1 VVLQH
6 EFHSAGNKHYSH
18 PVDLGIVGESEAIR
32 SLVQQVRTVARSSV
46 SVMICGATGTGK
58 ELIARAIHKCSSV
71 ASSPYIPVN
80 CGAIPFDL
88 VESELFGHERGA
100 FTGAHARRIG
110 YFENANKGTLFLD
123 EIGDM
128 RYEMQVKLLRVLDS
142 GSITRVGSNVS
153 LPLDVRVIS
162 ATHRDMEQYIS
173 DGRFR
178 EDLFYRLGVVLLHVP
193 ALAERREDIPELIEH
208 FQKIRR
214 GGERV
219 HLNPSAIERLKAHS
233 WPGNVREL
241 RNFVERASVLYPS
254 EVIDARAVEQLLG
267 RKASRRSASEQS
279 RPEAPTQA
287 QFDFAPPPIKTG
299 SVPIDLRAEIED
311 MELEHIRY
319 ALTQAE
325 GVISDAAR
333 LLSLK
338 RTTLIEKMRKYG
350 VDRPT
355 FADDLTVNASH

>member
-1 VVLQH
+1 MLQH

-173 DGRFR
+173 DGRFH

-208 FQKIRR
+208 FQKYEEEER
-214 GGERV
+214 GFISILLLSSGLRHTLGLATFV
-219 HLNPSAIERLKAHS
+219 NCVTLSNGHLSYTLLKS
-233 WPGNVREL
+233 LMP
-241 RNFVERASVLYPS
+241 
-254 EVIDARAVEQLLG
+254 
-267 RKASRRSASEQS
+267 
-279 RPEAPTQA
+279 
-287 QFDFAPPPIKTG
+287 
-299 SVPIDLRAEIED
+299 VPLSSC
-311 MELEHIRY
+311 L
-319 ALTQAE
+319 
-325 GVISDAAR
+325 AAR
-333 LLSLK
+333 RPADLPRNSLGPRPRPRRNLILL
-338 RTTLIEKMRKYG
+338 R
-350 VDRPT
+350 RP
-355 FADDLTVNASH
+355 